1 MERAKGFEFF
11 THSLK
16 TKLYNSF
23 IKKCIESALLTY
35 KIKLVNLLDIPI
47 LKRLYPSIFRRY
59 LMLIG
64 KYKLNIKINNFIF
77 EIDIRESIERKTYFI
92 REYEKKR
99 MDQLHFLSNKIN
111 SEILVDI
118 GANIGF
124 YSILFSDRFDQI
136 YSFEPNKRNFKVLKR
151 NIDNNKLKNIQIF
164 NFGLGEN
171 KEFLIGNS
179 NSKGELFQTSGF
191 SINKDNK
198 KGEKVSVQKGDEV
211 LHFKNKTITIK
222 IDVEGFEFFVLKGL
236 KSALVNNLC
245 ILQIEIWEKNYDEVH
260 KFLNSLNYKMINSI
274 DGDTYFSNKIFD

>member
-1 MERAKGFEFF
+1 
-11 THSLK
+11 
-16 TKLYNSF
+16 
-23 IKKCIESALLTY
+23 
-35 KIKLVNLLDIPI
+35 
-47 LKRLYPSIFRRY
+47 
-59 LMLIG
+59 MLIG

-124 YSILFSDRFDQI
+124 YSILFSDQFDQI
-136 YSFEPNKRNFKVLKR
+136 YSFEPNKRNFKVLKK

-191 SINKDNK
+191 TINKDNK
-198 KGEKVSVQKGDEV
+198 KGEKVSIQKGDEV

-236 KSALVNNLC
+236 KSTLVNNLC

>member
-1 MERAKGFEFF
+1 
-11 THSLK
+11 
-16 TKLYNSF
+16 
-23 IKKCIESALLTY
+23 
-35 KIKLVNLLDIPI
+35 
-47 LKRLYPSIFRRY
+47 
-59 LMLIG
+59 MLIG

-124 YSILFSDRFDQI
+124 YSILFSDQFDQI
-136 YSFEPNKRNFKVLKR
+136 YSFEPNKRNFKVLKK

-171 KEFLIGNS
+171 KEILIGNS

-191 SINKDNK
+191 TINKDNK
-198 KGEKVSVQKGDEV
+198 KGEKVSIQKGDEV

-236 KSALVNNLC
+236 KSTLVNNLC